1 MVSWL
6 IEAGDIV
13 LCAIL
18 PFPIVSWLIE
28 LPGLMVSCCM
38 PEPED
43 IDEWLMLSL
52 DIDDEV
58 CAKAGPAR
66 AAAITAAAVR
76 VGRRLDISKNSFE
89 YDGHYIASL
98 PA

>member
-6 IEAGDIV
+6 IEPDAIV

-18 PFPIVSWLIE
+18 PLPIVSWLME
-28 LPGLMVSCCM
+28 LSWLMVSCFM

-58 CAKAGPAR
+58 CAKTGTARTAAR
-66 AAAITAAAVR
+66 AAAAIR
-76 VGRRLDISKNSFE
+76 GGRWLNISKKLLRMRRAL
-89 YDGHYIASL
+89 YLVIA
-98 PA
+98 